1 MIVKF
6 INPTAVRYVGMSTQT
21 TNLKDGIKPMM
32 KSTGDAPAQNERG
45 ASAGLGG
52 QAPRTAVA
60 SLLPIISAIE
70 SARERL
76 EIAYN
81 MLKNIMA
88 YVRDNA
94 TYTRLEGVR
103 ARLVEVMML
112 INEVIDELP
121 DEIKVVI
128 KDDAPY
134 VIEVI
139 EA

>member
-1 MIVKF
+1 M
-6 INPTAVRYVGMSTQT
+6 NTQT
-21 TNLKDGIKPMM
+21 TPIRDGLKPVP
-32 KSTGDAPAQNERG
+32 SPTGDAPAQERG

>member
-1 MIVKF
+1 LIVKF
-6 INPTAVRYVGMSTQT
+6 INPTAVRYVAMNTQT
-21 TNLKDGIKPMM
+21 TPIRDGLKPVP
-32 KSTGDAPAQNERG
+32 SPTGDAPAQERG